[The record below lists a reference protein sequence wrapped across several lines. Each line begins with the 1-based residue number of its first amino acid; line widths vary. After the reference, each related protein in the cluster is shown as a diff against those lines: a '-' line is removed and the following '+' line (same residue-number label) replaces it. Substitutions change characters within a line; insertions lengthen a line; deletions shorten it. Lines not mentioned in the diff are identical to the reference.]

1 MNAST
6 IMNVEIMQRRMFYTS
21 ISMNVFGNI
30 NALMVQRRGVVRLIA
45 QGWRG
50 TSLPWVNVRK
60 EIQRCKC

>member
-1 MNAST
+1 
-6 IMNVEIMQRRMFYTS
+6 MNVSIIVNVLTTQRHMFYTN